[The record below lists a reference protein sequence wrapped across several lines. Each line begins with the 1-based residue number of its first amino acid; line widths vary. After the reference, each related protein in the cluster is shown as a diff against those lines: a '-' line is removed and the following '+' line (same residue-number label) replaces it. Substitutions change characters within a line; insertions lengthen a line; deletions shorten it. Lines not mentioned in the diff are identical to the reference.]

1 MLLAQLKQEAV
12 ELSPAEQSELMAFLA
27 SIQIAED
34 DELRSELTRK
44 IDDKNPES
52 WVSLDDLVHH
62 NQALPP
68 LCQI

>member
-1 MLLAQLKQEAV
+1 
-12 ELSPAEQSELMAFLA
+12 MAFLA

-52 WVSLDDLVHH
+52 WGSLDDQVNH